1 MTEVNQASQLGRR
14 NLLKTLGVGA
24 TVGAAAAAIGVGEAQ
39 AKPENAT
46 ERKKQRY
53 RESAHVKKFYE
64 LNRR

>member
-1 MTEVNQASQLGRR
+1 MTEANESAALGRR

-24 TVGAAAAAIGVGEAQ
+24 TVGAVAAVVGGEAQ

-53 RESAHVKKFYE
+53 RETEHVKKFYE